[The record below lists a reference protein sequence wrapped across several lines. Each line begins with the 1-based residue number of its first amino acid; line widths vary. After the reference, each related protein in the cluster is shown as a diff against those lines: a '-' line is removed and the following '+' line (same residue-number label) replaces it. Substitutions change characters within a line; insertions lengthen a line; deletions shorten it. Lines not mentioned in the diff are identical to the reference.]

1 MPLDIKKEIGTEWTE
16 FLNLEDQDCDIC
28 DVIERKINF
37 YYDNHKKYSCSPN
50 LNLIFNAFKK
60 CNIQKKNIKLVFV
73 GNNPYFDNRKANG
86 MCFSTKNEDS
96 THTIDGLKILLENKS
111 LNCDFTKYA
120 NDGILFLNTSLTSVV
135 EWEEYT
141 KARNQKK
148 RIDAVETYSIW
159 EPFLKR
165 TLTELNKYKDITFVF
180 WGPQAEH
187 LCDMLE
193 MKNQLNVIC
202 SIHPDK
208 VTSTTNV
215 GIFSTKDPTYGM
227 LVKKIQNYFI

>member
-1 MPLDIKKEIGTEWTE
+1 MPLDIRKEIGTEWTE
-16 FLNLEDQDCDIC
+16 FLKLEDQDCD
-28 DVIERKINF
+28 VIESKINS
-37 YYDNHKKYSCSPN
+37 YYNDSKKYNCSPN

-73 GNNPYFDNRKANG
+73 GNNPYFDNREANG
-86 MCFSTKNEDS
+86 MCFSTQNGNI
-96 THTIDGLKILLENKS
+96 TPTINGLKILLGNQS

-135 EWEEYT
+135 ERVEF
-141 KARNQKK
+141 RNAKNQSR
-148 RIDAVETYSIW
+148 RIDAVKTYSIW

-180 WGPQAEH
+180 WGPQAKD
-187 LCDMLE
+187 LCGMLE
-193 MKNQLNVIC
+193 MKNQSNVIC

-215 GIFSTKDPTYGM
+215 GIFSTKDRTYGK
-227 LVKKIQNYFI
+227 LVEKIQNYFI